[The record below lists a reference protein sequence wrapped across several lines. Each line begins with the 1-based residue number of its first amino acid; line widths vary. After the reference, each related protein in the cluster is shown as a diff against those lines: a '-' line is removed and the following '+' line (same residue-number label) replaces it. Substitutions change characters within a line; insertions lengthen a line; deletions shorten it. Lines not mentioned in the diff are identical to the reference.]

1 MKNSYFLKKKI
12 SATVKSLG
20 LFLVKALVSFYK
32 FAFAKRTILFVTNN
46 KIRTFTLGPI
56 PQICTLL
63 FLVWVGNIFAQTM
76 RYDEVI
82 EAKAEEI
89 SKLRSANNY
98 FEDEFEEVNEKLKKI
113 NEYLA
118 SITGNAQAVKG
129 EESQFKQP
137 KNFKEEDLSRR
148 DKHTLN
154 QIKDVESQLSTIQ
167 SITQTRIKKIENAMA
182 VTGLNIK
189 KIPPK
194 ALQKK
199 SGEVK
204 EISLNG
210 KKGIID
216 RQGGPLDLDSHSM
229 DSMIVS
235 NASEESLEEHLENI
249 KFSSEL
255 DYLMV
260 LEKIAIVMPFAK
272 PMKNYYISSGFGTRA
287 DPITGRMA
295 SHHGLDFVGVT
306 NEKIISPSKGKVILA
321 GQFSG
326 YGNAIVIDH
335 GFGVTTRYGH
345 LSAVKVTEGQ
355 MVKQGDV
362 IALQGSTGR
371 STGAH
376 LHYEVRY
383 KNIPLNPRRFL
394 EAGES
399 LFNDDKSAKYA
410 NS

>member
-1 MKNSYFLKKKI
+1 MKKKI

-20 LFLVKALVSFYK
+20 LFLVKAFVSLYK

-56 PQICTLL
+56 PQICALL

-76 RYDEVI
+76 RYDDAL
-82 EAKAEEI
+82 EAKADEI

-113 NEYLA
+113 NEYLV
-118 SITGNAQAVKG
+118 SITGNAQPVKG

-154 QIKDVESQLSTIQ
+154 QIKDVENQLTTIQ
-167 SITQTRIKKIENAMA
+167 SITQTRIKRIENAMA

-199 SGEVK
+199 SEVK

-216 RQGGPLDLDSHSM
+216 RQGGPLDPDSHSM

-260 LEKIAIVMPFAK
+260 LEKIANVMPFAK
-272 PMKNYYISSGFGTRA
+272 PMKNYYISSGFGGRV

-345 LSAVKVTEGQ
+345 LSAVKVAAGQ

-399 LFNDDKSAKYA
+399 LFNDDKSPKYA